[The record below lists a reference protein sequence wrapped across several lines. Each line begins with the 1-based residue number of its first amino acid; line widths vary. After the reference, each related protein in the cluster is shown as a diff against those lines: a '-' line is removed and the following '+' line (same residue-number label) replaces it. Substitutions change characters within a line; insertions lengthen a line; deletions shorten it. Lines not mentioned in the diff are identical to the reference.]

1 MAASFSAA
9 AETTAALDGE
19 TDGTKAVVAVTFPRF
34 SMASTADPSPSMYT
48 AAQVTE
54 APERAT
60 KAAAL
65 LTVVDGTERSWEMN
79 GTSQETVHQGFIA
92 PLTAP
97 GLHDLQEQPTIAC
110 HSGSPFSFPAT
121 LPLLWL
127 APMEICVDND
137 MAGVLGSAVEL
148 NLHISQ
154 DCDGRKT
161 EFSRQVSSQHAQR
174 RIASALG
181 AAAIKTRPPRVP
193 ASTETVVDALAD
205 CVGQQMIGAERTPT
219 EEENAFSDGVAVQ
232 GHFCRA
238 IKAVKL
244 EEKRRREA
252 EVRETLGDSKQRSS
266 SRRRRSAGLCKEKG
280 GRRKAQPAWDHF
292 RLREEWKAGNIVTL

>member
-1 MAASFSAA
+1 MVASLSAA
-9 AETTAALDGE
+9 AETTDSPDGE
-19 TDGTKAVVAVTFPRF
+19 TDGTKAAVAATLPRL
-34 SMASTADPSPSMYT
+34 SMASTADPSPST

-54 APERAT
+54 APEKAT
-60 KAAAL
+60 KAASLPTA
-65 LTVVDGTERSWEMN
+65 VDGKEKRWEMN

-92 PLTAP
+92 PLPAP
-97 GLHDLQEQPTIAC
+97 GLHDLQQQPTNAC
-110 HSGSPFSFPAT
+110 HDSPFSFPAT
-121 LPLLWL
+121 LPPLSP
-127 APMEICVDND
+127 APVEMCVDNV
-137 MAGVLGSAVEL
+137 MADVLGSAIEL

-161 EFSRQVSSQHAQR
+161 DFSRQVSSQHAQR
-174 RIASALG
+174 RIASTLE
-181 AAAIKTRPPRVP
+181 AAAVKTRPPRVGP
-193 ASTETVVDALAD
+193 STETVVDALAD
-205 CVGQQMIGAERTPT
+205 CMGQQMIVAERTPM

-292 RLREEWKAGNIVTL
+292 RLKEEWKAGTNVTL